1 MKKKNNKLLAV
12 ALGAAAV
19 GIYRAAKGKGAFN
32 KLRFS
37 AQHDA
42 ISKYID
48 SHHPGAAYSAVESVG
63 EGWSCVI
70 YDEGEKY
77 LLYLTCSPDGIYIFE
92 ENKI

>member
-1 MKKKNNKLLAV
+1 MKKKNKLLAL

-32 KLRFS
+32 RLRF
-37 AQHDA
+37 ANQHEA
-42 ISKYID
+42 ISKYVET
-48 SHHPGAAYSAVESVG
+48 HHPGAAYSGIEAVG

-70 YDEGEKY
+70 YDSGEKY
-77 LLYLTCSPDGIYIFE
+77 LLYLTCSADGVYIFE

>member
-1 MKKKNNKLLAV
+1 MKKKNKLLAV

-32 KLRFS
+32 RLRF
-37 AQHDA
+37 ANQHEA
-42 ISKYID
+42 ISKYVET
-48 SHHPGAAYSAVESVG
+48 HHPGAAYSSIEAVG

-70 YDEGEKY
+70 YDAGEKY
-77 LLYLTCSPDGIYIFE
+77 LLYLTCSTDGVFIFE